1 MRKILFVS
9 LILFPLSIWA
19 QGVVFP
25 TLNGWKS
32 DGKVQVFNKD
42 NLYEHIDGAA
52 EFYLSYGFESL
63 QVASWKSDGSELT
76 VEVYDHGDPL
86 HAYGIYS
93 IERSAKAE
101 TSPIGLEGYS
111 DATTLNFVT
120 GKFYVKINS
129 TQPEK
134 VAGFSLK
141 SFAAEFAKTLSTN
154 PEYPKVIGLFPKENL
169 QPNTCQYIPTEFM
182 GLGFLGSAVRAKY
195 SLNGAEVTLFII
207 ERADRAEVEKMVL
220 KYISYAEAKIKN
232 PAEGD
237 ILIKDPFNGA
247 VCLRWKG
254 NYLLGATGFSDKK
267 NVISLLDQI
276 SGKLK

>member
-1 MRKILFVS
+1 MRKIFFVC
-9 LILFPLSIWA
+9 LILFPLGTWA
-19 QGVVFP
+19 QEVVFP
-25 TLNGWKS
+25 TLKGWES

-63 QVASWKSDGSELT
+63 QVASWKIEGSELT

-141 SFAAEFAKTLSTN
+141 SFA
-154 PEYPKVIGLFPKENL
+154 
-169 QPNTCQYIPTEFM
+169 TEF
-182 GLGFLGSAVRAKY
+182 
-195 SLNGAEVTLFII
+195 
-207 ERADRAEVEKMVL
+207 
-220 KYISYAEAKIKN
+220 
-232 PAEGD
+232 
-237 ILIKDPFNGA
+237 
-247 VCLRWKG
+247 
-254 NYLLGATGFSDKK
+254 
-267 NVISLLDQI
+267 
-276 SGKLK
+276 

>member
-1 MRKILFVS
+1 MRKIFLFG
-9 LILFPLSIWA
+9 LMLFPLGIWA

-25 TLNGWKS
+25 TLEGWKS
-32 DGKVQVFNKD
+32 DGKVLVFNKD
-42 NLYEHIDGAA
+42 NLYEHIDGAS

-63 QVASWKSDGSELT
+63 QVASWKNEGSELT

-93 IERSAKAE
+93 IEKSAKAE

-111 DATTLNFVT
+111 DATILNFVT

-134 VAGFSLK
+134 VVGFSLK
-141 SFAAEFAKTLSTN
+141 SFAIDFAKTLGTN
-154 PEYPKVIGLFPKENL
+154 PEYPKVIGLFPKDNL
-169 QPNTCQYIPTEFM
+169 QPNSCQYIPTEFM

-195 SLNGAEVTLFII
+195 SLGGAEITLFII
-207 ERADRAEVEKMVL
+207 ERTDLAEVEKMVL
-220 KYISYAEAKIKN
+220 KYISYAEAKIKKV
-232 PAEGD
+232 AEGD
-237 ILIKDPFNGA
+237 FLLKDPFNGT

-254 NYLLGATGFSDKK
+254 NYLLGATGFSDQKR
-267 NVISLLDQI
+267 VAPLLDQI
-276 SGKLK
+276 SGMLK

>member
-1 MRKILFVS
+1 MRKIFLVS

-129 TQPEK
+129 TLLEK

-141 SFAAEFAKTLSTN
+141 SFATEFSKTLCSN
-154 PEYPKVIGLFPKENL
+154 PEYPKIIGLFPKENL
-169 QPNTCQYIPTEFM
+169 EPNTCQYIPTEFM

-195 SLNGAEVTLFII
+195 SLNGADVTLFII
-207 ERADRAEVEKMVL
+207 EKADRAEVEKMVL
-220 KYISYAEAKIKN
+220 KYISYADSKIKN

-237 ILIKDPFNGA
+237 ILLKDPFNGT
-247 VCLRWKG
+247 VSLRWKG
-254 NYLLGATGFSDKK
+254 NYLLGATGFSDQKTVK
-267 NVISLLDQI
+267 SLLDQI
-276 SGKLK
+276 SGKL

>member
-1 MRKILFVS
+1 MRKIFFVS

-32 DGKVQVFNKD
+32 DGKVLVFNKD

-63 QVASWKSDGSELT
+63 QVASWKIEGSELT

-111 DATTLNFVT
+111 DATILNFVT

-129 TQPEK
+129 TQIEK

-141 SFAAEFAKTLSTN
+141 SFATEFSKALCSN
-154 PEYPKVIGLFPKENL
+154 PEYPKIIGLFPKENL

-195 SLNGAEVTLFII
+195 SLKGAELTLFII
-207 ERADRAEVEKMVL
+207 ERADLAEVEKVVL
-220 KYISYAEAKIKN
+220 KYI
-232 PAEGD
+232 
-237 ILIKDPFNGA
+237 
-247 VCLRWKG
+247 
-254 NYLLGATGFSDKK
+254 
-267 NVISLLDQI
+267 
-276 SGKLK
+276 

>member
-1 MRKILFVS
+1 MRKIFFVS
-9 LILFPLSIWA
+9 LILFPLGIWA
-19 QGVVFP
+19 QGIVFP

-32 DGKVQVFNKD
+32 DGKVLVFNKD
-42 NLYEHIDGAA
+42 NLYEHIDGAS

-129 TQPEK
+129 TQIEK

-141 SFAAEFAKTLSTN
+141 SFATEFAKTLYPN

-195 SLNGAEVTLFII
+195 SLNGAEITLFII
-207 ERADRAEVEKMVL
+207 ERADRAEIEKMVL

-232 PAEGD
+232 PSEGD
-237 ILIKDPFNGA
+237 ILIKDPFNGT

-254 NYLLGATGFSDKK
+254 SYLLGATGFSNQKM
-267 NVISLLDQI
+267 VTPLLDQI
-276 SGKLK
+276 SGKL

>member
-1 MRKILFVS
+1 MRKIFFVS
-9 LILFPLSIWA
+9 LILLPLSIWA

-129 TQPEK
+129 MQPDK

-141 SFAAEFAKTLSTN
+141 SFASEFSKTLCTN

-220 KYISYAEAKIKN
+220 KYISYADAKIEKV
-232 PAEGD
+232 AEGD
-237 ILIKDPFNGA
+237 FLLKDPFNGT

-254 NYLLGATGFSDKK
+254 NYLLGASGFSDQKT
-267 NVISLLDQI
+267 VTSSLDQI
-276 SGKLK
+276 SGKL

>member
-1 MRKILFVS
+1 M
-9 LILFPLSIWA
+9 
-19 QGVVFP
+19 
-25 TLNGWKS
+25 
-32 DGKVQVFNKD
+32 
-42 NLYEHIDGAA
+42 
-52 EFYLSYGFESL
+52 
-63 QVASWKSDGSELT
+63 T

-129 TQPEK
+129 TLLEK

-141 SFAAEFAKTLSTN
+141 SFATEFSKTLCSN
-154 PEYPKVIGLFPKENL
+154 PEYPKIIGLFPKENL

-195 SLNGAEVTLFII
+195 SLNGADVTLFII
-207 ERADRAEVEKMVL
+207 EKADRAEVEKMVL
-220 KYISYAEAKIKN
+220 KYISYADSKIKN

-237 ILIKDPFNGA
+237 ILLKDPFNGT
-247 VCLRWKG
+247 VSLRWKG
-254 NYLLGATGFSDKK
+254 NYLLGASGFSDQKM
-267 NVISLLDQI
+267 VIPLLDQI
-276 SGKLK
+276 SGKL

>member
-1 MRKILFVS
+1 MRKIFLVS
-9 LILFPLSIWA
+9 LILFPLSILA

-32 DGKVQVFNKD
+32 DGKIQDFNKD

-93 IERSAKAE
+93 IERSTKAE
-101 TSPIGLEGYS
+101 TGPIGLEGYS
-111 DATTLNFVT
+111 DATTLNFVA

-129 TQPEK
+129 TQIEK
-134 VAGFSLK
+134 VTGFSLK
-141 SFAAEFAKTLSTN
+141 SFATEFAKTLCTN
-154 PEYPKVIGLFPKENL
+154 PEYPKIIGLFPKENL

-220 KYISYAEAKIKN
+220 KYISYADAKIKKV
-232 PAEGD
+232 AEGD
-237 ILIKDPFNGA
+237 FLLKDPFNGT

-254 NYLLGATGFSDKK
+254 NYLLGASGFSDQKM
-267 NVISLLDQI
+267 VTPLLEQI
-276 SGKLK
+276 SGKL

>member
-1 MRKILFVS
+1 MSKIFLLS

-19 QGVVFP
+19 QEVVFP
-25 TLNGWKS
+25 ALNGWQS
-32 DGKVQVFNKD
+32 DGKVQAFNKD
-42 NLYEHIDGAA
+42 NLFEHIDGAA

-86 HAYGIYS
+86 HAFGIYS

-101 TSPIGLEGYS
+101 TSPVGLEGYG
-111 DATTLNFVT
+111 DAATFNFVA

-129 TQPEK
+129 TQIEK

-141 SFAAEFAKTLSTN
+141 SFATKFAKTLCTN

-220 KYISYAEAKIKN
+220 KYISYTDSKIKKVV
-232 PAEGD
+232 EGD
-237 ILIKDPFNGA
+237 FLLKDPFNGN
-247 VCLRWKG
+247 VFLRWKG
-254 NYLLGATGFSDKK
+254 NYLLGASGFSDQKM
-267 NVISLLDQI
+267 VTPLLDKI
-276 SGKLK
+276 SGKL

>member
-1 MRKILFVS
+1 MRKIFLLS
-9 LILFPLSIWA
+9 LILFPLGIWA

-25 TLNGWKS
+25 TLKGWQG
-32 DGKVQVFNKD
+32 DGKVQAFNKD
-42 NLYEHIDGAA
+42 NLFEHIDGAA

-63 QVASWKSDGSELT
+63 QVASWKSNGSELT

-129 TQPEK
+129 TQIEK

-141 SFAAEFAKTLSTN
+141 SFAAEFAKTLCTN

-195 SLNGAEVTLFII
+195 SLNGADVTTFYH
-207 ERADRAEVEKMVL
+207 R
-220 KYISYAEAKIKN
+220 
-232 PAEGD
+232 EGRSRRGGED
-237 ILIKDPFNGA
+237 GSQ
-247 VCLRWKG
+247 VH
-254 NYLLGATGFSDKK
+254 LLCGGQNQK
-267 NVISLLDQI
+267 
-276 SGKLK
+276 SG

>member
-1 MRKILFVS
+1 MRKTLFLS
-9 LILFPLSIWA
+9 LVLFPLSIWA

-25 TLNGWKS
+25 TLNGWES
-32 DGKVQVFNKD
+32 DGKVQAFNKD
-42 NLYEHIDGAA
+42 NLFERIDGAA

-63 QVASWKSDGSELT
+63 QVASWKRDGSELT

-111 DATTLNFVT
+111 DAATLNFVT

-129 TQPEK
+129 TQIEK

-141 SFAAEFAKTLSTN
+141 SFATEFAKTLCSN

-169 QPNTCQYIPTEFM
+169 QSNTCQYIPTEFM

-195 SLNGAEVTLFII
+195 SLNGAEVTIFII

-220 KYISYAEAKIKN
+220 KYISYADAKIKKV
-232 PAEGD
+232 AEGD
-237 ILIKDPFNGA
+237 FLLKDPFNGT

-254 NYLLGATGFSDKK
+254 NYLLGSTGFSDQKM
-267 NVISLLDQI
+267 VTPLLDKI
-276 SGKLK
+276 SGRL

>member
-1 MRKILFVS
+1 MRKIFLLI

-19 QGVVFP
+19 QEVVFP
-25 TLNGWKS
+25 TLNGWQS
-32 DGKVQVFNKD
+32 DGKVQAFNKD
-42 NLYEHIDGAA
+42 NLFEHIDGAA

-63 QVASWKSDGSELT
+63 QVASWKNNGSELT
-76 VEVYDHGDPL
+76 VEVYDHEDPL

-101 TSPIGLEGYS
+101 IGPIGLEGYG
-111 DATTLNFVT
+111 DAATFNFVT

-129 TQPEK
+129 TQIEK

-141 SFAAEFAKTLSTN
+141 SFASEFSKTLCSN

-169 QPNTCQYIPTEFM
+169 QPNSCQYIPTEFM

-220 KYISYAEAKIKN
+220 KYISYADSKIKN

-237 ILIKDPFNGA
+237 ILLKDPFNGT
-247 VCLRWKG
+247 VSLRWKG
-254 NYLLGATGFSDKK
+254 NYLLGATGFSNQKT
-267 NVISLLDQI
+267 VISLLDQI
-276 SGKLK
+276 SGKL

>member
-1 MRKILFVS
+1 MRKIFFIS

-25 TLNGWKS
+25 TLEGWKS

-42 NLYEHIDGAA
+42 NLYEHIDGAS

-63 QVASWKSDGSELT
+63 QVASWERDGTELT
-76 VEVYDHGDPL
+76 VEVYDHGDAL

-93 IERSAKAE
+93 IEKSIKAE
-101 TSPIGLEGYS
+101 IVPAGLEGYG
-111 DATTLNFVT
+111 DASTFNFVA
-120 GKFYVKINS
+120 GNFYVKINS
-129 TQPEK
+129 TKLDK

-141 SFAAEFAKTLSTN
+141 SFAAAFAKTLCLN

-195 SLNGAEVTLFII
+195 SLNGAEITLFII
-207 ERADRAEVEKMVL
+207 ERADRAEIEKMVL
-220 KYISYAEAKIKN
+220 KYISYAEDKIKN

-237 ILIKDPFNGA
+237 ILIKDPFNGT

-254 NYLLGATGFSDKK
+254 NYLLGATGFSDQKS
-267 NVISLLDQI
+267 VASLLDKI
-276 SGKLK
+276 SGKL

>member
-1 MRKILFVS
+1 MRKIFLLS
-9 LILFPLSIWA
+9 LILFPLSICA
-19 QGVVFP
+19 QGVTFP

-86 HAYGIYS
+86 HAFGIYS

-101 TSPIGLEGYS
+101 TGPIGLEGYS
-111 DATTLNFVT
+111 DAATLNFVT

-129 TQPEK
+129 TQIEK

-141 SFAAEFAKTLSTN
+141 SFATAFAKTLCSN

-195 SLNGAEVTLFII
+195 SLNGAEVTIFIL
-207 ERADRAEVEKMVL
+207 ERANRAEVEKMVL
-220 KYISYAEAKIKN
+220 KYISYAEDKIKKV
-232 PAEGD
+232 AEGD
-237 ILIKDPFNGA
+237 FSLKDPFNGT

-254 NYLLGATGFSDKK
+254 NYLLGATGFSDQKS
-267 NVISLLDQI
+267 VTSLLDQI
-276 SGKLK
+276 SGKL

>member
-1 MRKILFVS
+1 MRKIFFVS
-9 LILFPLSIWA
+9 LILFPLGIWA

-25 TLNGWKS
+25 TLNGWES
-32 DGKVQVFNKD
+32 DGKVMVFNKD
-42 NLYEHIDGAA
+42 NLYEHIDGAS

-63 QVASWKSDGSELT
+63 HVASWKNDGSELT

-120 GKFYVKINS
+120 GKFYVKIN
-129 TQPEK
+129 TTLIEK

-141 SFAAEFAKTLSTN
+141 SFATEFAKTLYPN

-195 SLNGAEVTLFII
+195 SLNGVEVTLFII
-207 ERADRAEVEKMVL
+207 ERSDRAEVEKMVI
-220 KYISYAEAKIKN
+220 KYISYADAKVKKV
-232 PAEGD
+232 AEGD
-237 ILIKDPFNGA
+237 FLLKDPFNGT

-254 NYLLGATGFSDKK
+254 NYLLGASGFSNQKM
-267 NVISLLDQI
+267 VTPLLDQI
-276 SGKLK
+276 SGKL